1 MRTQYIY
8 DVDTPKKPVNL
19 TANAD
24 LLQNAKDAGINLSQ
38 TFEDALLVKL
48 RVTLEKQWLAENQ
61 EAIVA
66 FNLRMKRDG
75 VFATN
80 KRRF

>member
-1 MRTQYIY
+1 VRTQYIY